1 MRKIYLASIIYSAQV
16 KAKEN
21 RKSRNNSSNMN
32 ENFAE
37 IIKPN
42 SSEAELLESINLLRL
57 PRHMAIIMDGNGRWA
72 RARGK
77 QRIFG
82 HRAGVE
88 SVRAIVD
95 TSARLNLK
103 AVTLY
108 AFSTENWKRPKAE
121 VSGLMQMLKHYLRS
135 ELKEIHRQNIKFQ
148 TIGKIEA
155 LDKSV
160 QKEIAAAVEKTA
172 ENSGTILTIALNY
185 GGRAEIVDAC
195 REAVKELLKNGKSI
209 EDLSESDIERNLYTR
224 DLPEVDLLVRT
235 SGEMRISNFLLWQLA
250 YSEIY
255 VTETLFPD
263 FRRREIFAAIL
274 DFQKR
279 QRRFGGIENQ

>member
-1 MRKIYLASIIYSAQV
+1 MR
-16 KAKEN
+16 
-21 RKSRNNSSNMN
+21 
-32 ENFAE
+32 ENFV
-37 IIKPN
+37 KVLKLN
-42 SSEAELLESINLLRL
+42 SDEAEMLAAIDSARL
-57 PRHMAIIMDGNGRWA
+57 PQHVAIIMDGNGRWA
-72 RARGK
+72 KQRGQ

-121 VSGLMQMLKHYLRS
+121 VSGLMQMLKHYLRG

-148 TIGKIEA
+148 TIGRIEA

-160 QKEIAAAVEKTA
+160 RKEIAAATEKTA

-185 GGRAEIVDAC
+185 GGRAEIVEAC
-195 REAVKELLKNGKSI
+195 KKAVKNLLANDKSI
-209 EDLSESDIERNLYTR
+209 ENLSERDIEQNLYTR
-224 DLPEVDLLVRT
+224 NLPEVDLLIRT

-263 FRRREIFAAIL
+263 FRRREIFEAIL

-279 QRRFGGIENQ
+279 ERRFGGIINQG